1 MRALLAVFA
10 ASLFVTACEP
20 PPEEPASAPEGS
32 HSPALAVV
40 GPVLGGVDLGSPVRL
55 IGTEPFWGVDIDQNG
70 LKFTGVDRVDR
81 QAPPV
86 APVVEGSGAVWNAR
100 VGDGASLVVSL
111 SVKACSDGM
120 SDRVYPLEAE
130 VRLGEETLRGCAD
143 NLAKIMS
150 GES

>member
-1 MRALLAVFA
+1 MRALLVVFA
-10 ASLFVTACEP
+10 ASLLITACEP

-32 HSPALAVV
+32 QSPAATVV

-86 APVVEGSGAVWNAR
+86 APTVQGDRAVWNAR
-100 VGDGASLVVSL
+100 VGDGAALVVSL
-111 SVKACSDGM
+111 TVKACSDGM

-143 NLAKIMS
+143 NLARIVA
-150 GES
+150 GEA